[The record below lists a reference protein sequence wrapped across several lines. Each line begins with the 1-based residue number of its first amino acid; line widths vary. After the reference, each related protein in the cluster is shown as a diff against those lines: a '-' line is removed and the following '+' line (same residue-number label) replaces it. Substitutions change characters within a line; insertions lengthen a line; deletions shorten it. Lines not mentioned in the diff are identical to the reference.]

1 MGRRDREGN
10 AEGKAGTDKVGDQ
23 RWIGIGSQV
32 KQGISI
38 GDGVIVGAGAT
49 VVSDIDDDSTVVG
62 TPARSR

>member
-1 MGRRDREGN
+1 
-10 AEGKAGTDKVGDQ
+10 VGAHS
-23 RWIGIGSQV
+23 WIGIGSQV